1 MRLDPLAALWGA
13 LAFLIATLLLKPL
26 AHSGLGLP
34 MSGMVFVFGGALVTG
49 FCEELARAGVL
60 RWRHQAQPRTA
71 AWALAFA
78 AGYALAEVVLVG
90 IVWPLQLH
98 HLANNPGLLQSMPE
112 AHRVVVERQLATL
125 GPWTPLWLVV
135 ERASAVVAQLG
146 LAWIVWRAVTTQRGT
161 GLAKAV
167 ALAVGL
173 HALIDLPAAG
183 FQAGWWPLWA
193 VEFLYLLAALL
204 AAPAVLRAWRSGLS
218 SAAAPAATSG

>member
-13 LAFLIATLLLKPL
+13 IAFLIATLLLKPL

-34 MSGMVFVFGGALVTG
+34 MSGMVFVFGGALLTG
-49 FCEELARAGVL
+49 CCEELARAGVL
-60 RWRHQAQPRTA
+60 RWRHLALPRNA

-98 HLANNPGLLQSMPE
+98 QLANKPEVLQSMPE

-125 GPWTPLWLVV
+125 GPWTPLWLLV

-146 LAWIVWRAVTTQRGT
+146 LAWIVWRAVCTQRGAS
-161 GLAKAV
+161 LAKPV
-167 ALAVGL
+167 ALAAGV
-173 HALIDLPAAG
+173 HALIDVPAAG

-193 VEFLYLLAALL
+193 VECLYLVAALL
-204 AAPAVLRAWRSGLS
+204 AAPTVLRAWRSGLS
-218 SAAAPAATSG
+218 SASARAATSG